1 MTGRRS
7 TRYRWLSS
15 SLLAAA
21 AAATAQTN
29 PAAPGFDLAGSDPE
43 AIEIADAVME
53 SMGGRQAWDRT
64 RFVTWNFFDA
74 RRHFWDR
81 HTGDVRI
88 EWTGREDGS
97 SYLVLMNLT
106 SKEGRAWRDGTEATG
121 DALAGLL
128 DQGEAA
134 WINDAYW
141 MFMPYKLKDT
151 GVTLRYLGPGEME
164 DGRAAEVLELTFRD
178 VGRTPQNKYHVYV
191 GAESGLVEQWDYYA
205 EAGDAEPRFRIPW
218 SDWRPYGEILLSDN
232 RGERGHSDV
241 GVFDELPPSV
251 FTSPEPVDLAAL
263 GLDGE

>member
-7 TRYRWLSS
+7 TRYRWLAC

-151 GVTLRYLGPGEME
+151 GVALKYRGERAMQ
-164 DGRAAEVLELTFRD
+164 DGRQADVLELTFAN
-178 VGRTPQNKYHVYV
+178 VGLTPDNRYEVLVDKQTRLV
-191 GAESGLVEQWDYYA
+191 GEWTFYRAATDSA
-205 EAGDAEPRFRIPW
+205 ATFTMPW
-218 SDWRPYGEILLSDN
+218 KDWR
-232 RGERGHSDV
+232 RV
-241 GVFDELPPSV
+241 GSIMLCADHGREADWKLAAYESLPRSV
-251 FTSPEPVDLAAL
+251 FERPDPVRLQ
-263 GLDGE
+263 